1 MVTFRR
7 YSPLSGDFERMR
19 LFLQENCGS
28 HGEKGRYPEFWEYA
42 QVLPWYDYASSWR
55 NGIWEEDGRIVA
67 AAWFEDAPGTA
78 RLTTDAQHAGLFE
91 TVLNYAEKWLCS
103 VGADG
108 KKKLDIELPLPQ
120 DKARKEVLLSRGYRP
135 DGAENWN
142 LYDLTQPIPEPHFPD
157 GFVLKR
163 LAEIPESDFAA
174 LNTAI
179 QQGFDHEGEAGPESL
194 LMTQTAPHA
203 RPDLTRCVVAPNGD
217 YACFA
222 GLWYNDVLKCGYL
235 EPLCTRPAYRGMG
248 LARSVLYTQMRE
260 IRAMGGLTFTGGD
273 QPFYLSAGYQPHHT
287 YAHFCKEY

>member
-1 MVTFRR
+1 M
-7 YSPLSGDFERMR
+7 
-19 LFLQENCGS
+19 
-28 HGEKGRYPEFWEYA
+28 
-42 QVLPWYDYASSWR
+42 
-55 NGIWEEDGRIVA
+55 
-67 AAWFEDAPGTA
+67 
-78 RLTTDAQHAGLFE
+78 QHAGLFE
-91 TVLNYAEKWLCS
+91 TVLNHAEEWLCS

-179 QQGFDHEGEAGPESL
+179 QQGFDHEGGAGPLIAAWGLRAACSI
-194 LMTQTAPHA
+194 P
-203 RPDLTRCVVAPNGD
+203 RCG
-217 YACFA
+217 
-222 GLWYNDVLKCGYL
+222 
-235 EPLCTRPAYRGMG
+235 
-248 LARSVLYTQMRE
+248 E
-260 IRAMGGLTFTGGD
+260 IRAMDGLTFTGGD

>member
-1 MVTFRR
+1 M
-7 YSPLSGDFERMR
+7 
-19 LFLQENCGS
+19 
-28 HGEKGRYPEFWEYA
+28 
-42 QVLPWYDYASSWR
+42 
-55 NGIWEEDGRIVA
+55 
-67 AAWFEDAPGTA
+67 
-78 RLTTDAQHAGLFE
+78 
-91 TVLNYAEKWLCS
+91 
-103 VGADG
+103 
-108 KKKLDIELPLPQ
+108 
-120 DKARKEVLLSRGYRP
+120 
-135 DGAENWN
+135 
-142 LYDLTQPIPEPHFPD
+142 
-157 GFVLKR
+157 LKR

-273 QPFYLSAGYQPHHT
+273 QPFYLSAGYQPYHT

>member
-1 MVTFRR
+1 
-7 YSPLSGDFERMR
+7 MR
-19 LFLQENCGS
+19 KNGS
-28 HGEKGRYPEFWEYA
+28 
-42 QVLPWYDYASSWR
+42 
-55 NGIWEEDGRIVA
+55 
-67 AAWFEDAPGTA
+67 A
-78 RLTTDAQHAGLFE
+78 RFGAG
-91 TVLNYAEKWLCS
+91 
-103 VGADG
+103 G

-203 RPDLTRCVVAPNGD
+203 RPISPAALSRRTGTTPALPGYGTD
-217 YACFA
+217 
-222 GLWYNDVLKCGYL
+222 DVLKCGYL

-273 QPFYLSAGYQPHHT
+273 QPFDLLAGYQPHHT